1 MNRKN
6 LNKVRRELA
15 QLRRSPQKAAT
26 RESLAGRLG
35 RKLVKRG
42 KEPMWENTE
51 FGELF
56 VLSIPRHGGRDLS
69 QGVQKSILDQL
80 EDDVLAWEERLG
92 DDEDDKEAEN
102 EGRNGEDTGMG

>member
-6 LNKVRRELA
+6 LNKLRRELA
-15 QLRRSPQKAAT
+15 HLRRSPQKAAT
-26 RESLAGRLG
+26 LESLARRLG

-51 FGELF
+51 FGDLF

-69 QGVQKSILDQL
+69 LGVQRSILDQL
-80 EDDVLAWEERLG
+80 EDDVFAWEEWLG
-92 DDEDDKEAEN
+92 DDEEAEN

>member
-15 QLRRSPQKAAT
+15 KLRRSPQKPAAL
-26 RESLAGRLG
+26 ESLAGRLG

-42 KEPMWENTE
+42 KEPMWENAE

-69 QGVQKSILDQL
+69 PGVQRSILDQL
-80 EDDVLAWEERLG
+80 ED
-92 DDEDDKEAEN
+92 
-102 EGRNGEDTGMG
+102 